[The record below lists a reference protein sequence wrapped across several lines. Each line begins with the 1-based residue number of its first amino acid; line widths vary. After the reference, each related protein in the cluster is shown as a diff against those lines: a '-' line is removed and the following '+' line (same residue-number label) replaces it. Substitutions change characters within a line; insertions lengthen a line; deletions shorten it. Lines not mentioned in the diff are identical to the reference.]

1 MAHVHTGTQDTH
13 TQKKKT
19 HTKKKRSVG
28 GNLLIDDV
36 TWRECLRRVTTLFFF
51 FLGDWGGGGII
62 SPSVPSSRLLVKSP
76 HRACRAGGLHKVHS
90 GTITC
95 SEKKKRK
102 KRRKKKKKKKK
113 RTPNLIITLLSVL
126 RKQ

>member
-1 MAHVHTGTQDTH
+1 ME
-13 TQKKKT
+13 
-19 HTKKKRSVG
+19 
-28 GNLLIDDV
+28 
-36 TWRECLRRVTTLFFF
+36 RE
-51 FLGDWGGGGII
+51 II

-90 GTITC
+90 GTITR
-95 SEKKKRK
+95 SEK